1 MGLKEKYFGNENI
14 EKIGNVELT
23 RSEAEQ
29 LYSENKYIVTY
40 SRIFQI
46 FFSET
51 QNSFYG
57 HELYYKP
64 GMAGRGRFYALTGKE
79 INNLLGFALVNE

>member
-29 LYSENKYIVTY
+29 FYSENKYIVTY

-46 FFSET
+46 FFSEA

-57 HELYYKP
+57 HEIYNKP

-79 INNLLGFALVNE
+79 INNILGIALVNE